1 MRGNRWSSAL
11 PPTVPARTGELR
23 LAGGADRRRRAGRF
37 RVLWAGLGRDA
48 VVLAGGGGGA
58 PGRRRAG
65 RFRVLWAGL
74 ARDAVV
80 LAGHG
85 GVTAGRRRPG
95 PGEVRPCRGTVKAPG
110 RRQAHGVVV
119 VAELP

>member
-37 RVLWAGLGRDA
+37 RVLWAGL
-48 VVLAGGGGGA
+48 
-58 PGRRRAG
+58 
-65 RFRVLWAGL
+65 
-74 ARDAVV
+74 ARDAVM

-110 RRQAHGVVV
+110 RRQAHGVVSEI
-119 VAELP
+119 AELLEIAPIAGDGAPPRQRADTVQVVPE